1 MTGVLLRYQQ
11 HRPDDWRAV
20 LRLILGGNLGEETA
34 EIIPAPFS
42 CWCWNCGSVNA
53 FIIHTEIYDLMH
65 HVHRLFFLLVLR
77 SSWSC
82 QPCRRVCCRILWG
95 KWGSRSG
102 RHKSHLWFPD
112 TSDTRWWSLGVKSQ
126 TQPQWT
132 KQDISFSGKKFNYL
146 SCGWCSPCLPR
157 IIWVLGPMTFLHCWT
172 TKSNWW
178 VNPSW
183 VLRQNAIRLLTAWRL
198 EKTLLN
204 FKKLFPGVSLST
216 VSWHQCT
223 QIWPILL

>member
-1 MTGVLLRYQQ
+1 MTGEQFSV
-11 HRPDDWRAV
+11 WFW
-20 LRLILGGNLGEETA
+20 EETLEKKPQKSSQHLLAVDA
-34 EIIPAPFS
+34 ET
-42 CWCWNCGSVNA
+42 VVQ
-53 FIIHTEIYDLMH
+53 LMH
-65 HVHRLFFLLVLR
+65 SSFTQKQWFNASCSSRLFFLLVLR

-102 RHKSHLWFPD
+102 RHKLHLWFPD

-132 KQDISFSGKKFNYL
+132 KQDISFSVKKFNYL

-198 EKTLLN
+198 EKTLFN